1 MKVTSKYSTKM
12 TNTENNLSLE
22 ELRERIE
29 YLSSFLLESRIDT
42 LTRALDMR
50 TEYITVMTENMFH
63 AQNASAIVRH
73 CEAFGVQNIH
83 TVEELC
89 PFLPTLNIALGTDKW
104 IDINRHA
111 TTADAVKSLRAQGY
125 RIIATTPHHKSCT
138 PETFDVT
145 KGKFALVF
153 GTEKTGVS
161 EEILAE
167 ADEFLQI
174 PMCGMV
180 DSLNVSAS
188 AAILIYML
196 SQRMRL
202 ECEDWH
208 LSDEKRTRTLYDW
221 YRYAVRDSEALLER
235 KYSTK

>member
-1 MKVTSKYSTKM
+1 M
-12 TNTENNLSLE
+12 TNIENNISLE
-22 ELRERIE
+22 ECRERVE
-29 YLSSFLLESRIDT
+29 YLSEFLLESRVET
-42 LTRALDMR
+42 LNRALDMR

-111 TTADAVKSLRAQGY
+111 TTADAVKALREQGY

-138 PETFDVT
+138 PETLDV
-145 KGKFALVF
+145 KRGKFALVF

-167 ADEFLQI
+167 ADEYLQI

-202 ECEDWH
+202 ECEDWR
-208 LSDEKRTRTLYDW
+208 LSEEKRIRILYDW
-221 YRYAVRDSEALLER
+221 YRYAVRDSEWLLER
-235 KYSTK
+235 KYGSK

>member
-1 MKVTSKYSTKM
+1 M
-12 TNTENNLSLE
+12 LE
-22 ELRERIE
+22 ER
-29 YLSSFLLESRIDT
+29 FAT
-42 LTRALDMR
+42 LCRALDMR
-50 TEYITVMTENMFH
+50 TEYITVLTENMFH

-104 IDINRHA
+104 IDIHHHA
-111 TTADAVKSLRAQGY
+111 TTREALDALRKDGY
-125 RIIATTPHHKSCT
+125 RIVATTPHHKSCT

-161 EEILAE
+161 DEVLAE
-167 ADEFLQI
+167 ADEYLQI

-196 SQRMRL
+196 SERMRA
-202 ECEDWH
+202 ECENWQ
-208 LSDEKRTRTLYDW
+208 LEEEPKARRLYDW
-221 YRYAVRDSEALLER
+221 CRYSVKDAEALLER
-235 KYSTK
+235 RENAKQDEK

>member
-1 MKVTSKYSTKM
+1 MKM
-12 TNTENNLSLE
+12 TNIENSLSLDE
-22 ELRERIE
+22 CRERVE

-42 LTRALDMR
+42 LNRALDKR
-50 TEYITVMTENMFH
+50 TDYITVLTENMFH

-104 IDINRHA
+104 IDIHRHA
-111 TTADAVKSLRAQGY
+111 TTAEAVKALRADGY
-125 RIIATTPHHKSCT
+125 RIVATTPHHKSCT

-145 KGKFALVF
+145 KGKFVLVF

-167 ADEFLQI
+167 ADDYLQI

-196 SQRMRL
+196 SERMRA
-202 ECEDWH
+202 ECEGWQ
-208 LSDEKRTRTLYDW
+208 LTDERKLRTLYDW
-221 YRYAVRDSEALLER
+221 YRYAVRDSEALLTR
-235 KYSTK
+235 KFGDRW

>member
-1 MKVTSKYSTKM
+1 MKM
-12 TNTENNLSLE
+12 TNIENNLSLE
-22 ELRERIE
+22 ECRERVE
-29 YLSSFLLESRIDT
+29 YLSSFLLESRIGT
-42 LTRALDMR
+42 LTRALDKR
-50 TEYITVMTENMFH
+50 TDYITVLTENMFH

-104 IDINRHA
+104 IDIHRHA
-111 TTADAVKSLRAQGY
+111 TTAEAVKALRAEGY
-125 RIIATTPHHKSCT
+125 RIVATTPHHKSCT
-138 PETFDVT
+138 PETFDV
-145 KGKFALVF
+145 KQGKFVLVF

-167 ADEFLQI
+167 ADDYLQI

-196 SQRMRL
+196 SERMRA
-202 ECEDWH
+202 ECEGWQ
-208 LSDEKRTRTLYDW
+208 LNEERKLRTLYDW
-221 YRYAVRDSEALLER
+221 YRYAVKDSEALLTR
-235 KYSTK
+235 KFGDRW

>member
-1 MKVTSKYSTKM
+1 MKM
-12 TNTENNLSLE
+12 TNIENNLSLE
-22 ELRERIE
+22 ECRERVE
-29 YLSSFLLESRIDT
+29 YLSSFLLESRIGT
-42 LTRALDMR
+42 LTRALDKR
-50 TEYITVMTENMFH
+50 TDYITVLTENMFH

-104 IDINRHA
+104 IDIHRHA
-111 TTADAVKSLRAQGY
+111 TTAEAVKALRADGY
-125 RIIATTPHHKSCT
+125 RIVATTPHHKSCT
-138 PETFDVT
+138 PETFDVK
-145 KGKFALVF
+145 KGKFVLVF

-167 ADEFLQI
+167 ADDYLQI

-196 SQRMRL
+196 SERMRA
-202 ECEDWH
+202 ECEGWQ
-208 LSDEKRTRTLYDW
+208 LNEERKLRTLYDW
-221 YRYAVRDSEALLER
+221 YRYAVKDSEALLTR
-235 KYSTK
+235 KFGDRW

>member
-1 MKVTSKYSTKM
+1 M
-12 TNTENNLSLE
+12 TNTENNLTLE
-22 ELRERIE
+22 EVRERIE
-29 YLSSFLLESRIDT
+29 YLESFLLESRINT
-42 LTRALDMR
+42 LNNALDMR
-50 TEYITVMTENMFH
+50 TEYLTVMTENMFH

-104 IDINRHA
+104 IDIKRHA
-111 TTADAVKSLRAQGY
+111 TTADAIKDLRNEGY
-125 RIIATTPHHKSCT
+125 RIIATTPHHQSCT
-138 PETFDVT
+138 PETFDVK
-145 KGKFALVF
+145 KGKFVLIF

-161 EEILAE
+161 EEIMAE

-202 ECEDWH
+202 ECDDWH

-235 KYSTK
+235 KYGSK

>member
-1 MKVTSKYSTKM
+1 MKM

-111 TTADAVKSLRAQGY
+111 TTADAVKALRKEGY

-145 KGKFALVF
+145 KGKFALIF

-161 EEILAE
+161 NEILAE

-202 ECEDWH
+202 ECSDWH
-208 LSDEKRTRTLYDW
+208 LSEEKRTRTLYDW
-221 YRYAVRDSEALLER
+221 YRYAVKDSEALLER
-235 KYSTK
+235 KFPTR

>member
-1 MKVTSKYSTKM
+1 M
-12 TNTENNLSLE
+12 TNIENNLSLDE
-22 ELRERIE
+22 SRRRIE
-29 YLSSFLLESRIDT
+29 YLSSFMLEERFAT
-42 LTRALDMR
+42 LCRALDMR
-50 TEYITVMTENMFH
+50 TEYLTVLTENMFH

-89 PFLPTLNIALGTDKW
+89 PFEPTLNIVLGTDKW
-104 IDINRHA
+104 IDIHRHA
-111 TTADAVKSLRAQGY
+111 TTPEALATLRKEGY
-125 RIIATTPHHKSCT
+125 RIVATTPHHKSCT

-161 EEILAE
+161 DEVLAE
-167 ADEFLQI
+167 ADEYLQI

-196 SQRMRL
+196 SERMRA

-208 LSDEKRTRTLYDW
+208 LDEERRIRTLYDW
-221 YRYAVRDSEALLER
+221 CRYSVKDAEALLLRMER
-235 KYSTK
+235 SSFEKR

>member
-1 MKVTSKYSTKM
+1 MISI
-12 TNTENNLSLE
+12 ENNLTLDE
-22 ELRERIE
+22 CRERNE
-29 YLSSFLLESRIDT
+29 YLESFLLESRIET
-42 LTRALDMR
+42 LNRALDMR
-50 TEYITVMTENMFH
+50 TDYITVLTENMFH

-83 TVEELC
+83 TIEELC

-104 IDINRHA
+104 IGLHRHA
-111 TTADAVKSLRAQGY
+111 TTTEALSSLRSEGY
-125 RIIATTPHHKSCT
+125 RIIATTPHQKSCT

-161 EEILAE
+161 KEIMAE

-202 ECEDWH
+202 ECDDWR

-221 YRYAVRDSEALLER
+221 YRFAVRDSEALLER
-235 KYSTK
+235 KFNAK

>member
-1 MKVTSKYSTKM
+1 MTSI
-12 TNTENNLSLE
+12 ENSISLE
-22 ELRERIE
+22 ECRERVD
-29 YLSSFLLESRIDT
+29 YLSSFMLEERFAT
-42 LTRALDMR
+42 LCRALDMR
-50 TEYITVMTENMFH
+50 TEYITVLTENMFH

-89 PFLPTLNIALGTDKW
+89 PFEPTLNIALGTDKW
-104 IDINRHA
+104 IDIHRHA
-111 TTADAVKSLRAQGY
+111 TTREALDALRKEGY
-125 RIIATTPHHKSCT
+125 RIVATTPHHKSCT

-145 KGKFALVF
+145 KGKFVLVF

-161 EEILAE
+161 EEVLNE
-167 ADEFLQI
+167 ADEYLQI

-196 SQRMRL
+196 SERMRA
-202 ECEDWH
+202 ECEGWQLD
-208 LSDEKRTRTLYDW
+208 DESRVRRLYDW
-221 YRYAVRDSEALLER
+221 CRYSVKDAEALLLRRENS
-235 KYSTK
+235 K

>member
-1 MKVTSKYSTKM
+1 M
-12 TNTENNLSLE
+12 TNTENNTPLSEINLSLE
-22 ELRERIE
+22 ECRERVE
-29 YLSSFLLESRIDT
+29 YLSSFLLESRIET

-50 TEYITVMTENMFH
+50 TDYITVMTENMFH

-104 IDINRHA
+104 IDINHHA
-111 TTADAVKSLRAQGY
+111 TTAEAIAALRNEGY

-161 EEILAE
+161 KEVMAE

-202 ECEDWH
+202 ECDNWR
-208 LSDEKRTRTLYDW
+208 LSDERRTRTLYEW
-221 YRYAVRDSEALLER
+221 YRYAVLDSEALLEC
-235 KYSTK
+235 KYQTK

>member
-1 MKVTSKYSTKM
+1 MKM
-12 TNTENNLSLE
+12 INIENNISLE
-22 ELRERIE
+22 ECRERVE
-29 YLSSFLLESRIDT
+29 YLSEFLLESRVET
-42 LTRALDMR
+42 LNRALDMR

-111 TTADAVKSLRAQGY
+111 TTADAVKALREQGY

-138 PETFDVT
+138 PETFDV
-145 KGKFALVF
+145 KRGKFALVF

-167 ADEFLQI
+167 ADEYLQI

-202 ECEDWH
+202 ECEDWR
-208 LSDEKRTRTLYDW
+208 LSEEKRIRILYDW
-221 YRYAVRDSEALLER
+221 YRYAVRDSEWLLER
-235 KYSTK
+235 KYGSK

>member
-1 MKVTSKYSTKM
+1 M

-22 ELRERIE
+22 ELRERID
-29 YLSSFLLESRIDT
+29 YLSSFLLGSRIDT

-111 TTADAVKSLRAQGY
+111 TTADAVEALRKEGY

-161 EEILAE
+161 DEILAE

-180 DSLNVSAS
+180 DSLSVSAS

-208 LSDEKRTRTLYDW
+208 LSEEKRTRTLYDW
-221 YRYAVRDSEALLER
+221 YRYAVKDSEALLER
-235 KYSTK
+235 KFSIK

>member
-1 MKVTSKYSTKM
+1 M

-22 ELRERIE
+22 ELRERID

-104 IDINRHA
+104 IDIDHHA
-111 TTADAVKSLRAQGY
+111 TTADAVKALRKEGY

-145 KGKFALVF
+145 KGKFALIF

-161 EEILAE
+161 DEILAE

-202 ECEDWH
+202 ECSDWH
-208 LSDEKRTRTLYDW
+208 LSEEKRTRTLYDW
-221 YRYAVRDSEALLER
+221 YRYAVKDSEALLER
-235 KYSTK
+235 KFTTK

>member
-1 MKVTSKYSTKM
+1 M

-22 ELRERIE
+22 ELRERID
-29 YLSSFLLESRIDT
+29 YLSSFLLESRIET
-42 LTRALDMR
+42 LSRALDMR

-111 TTADAVKSLRAQGY
+111 TTADAVKALRAQGY

-138 PETFDVT
+138 PETFDVK

-161 EEILAE
+161 EDILAE
-167 ADEFLQI
+167 ADEYLQI

-202 ECEDWH
+202 ECNDWH
-208 LSDEKRTRTLYDW
+208 LSEEVRSRILYDW
-221 YRYAVRDSEALLER
+221 YRFAVRDSEALLER
-235 KYSTK
+235 KYGSK

>member
-1 MKVTSKYSTKM
+1 M
-12 TNTENNLSLE
+12 TNTENNLSLD

-42 LTRALDMR
+42 LNRALDMR
-50 TEYITVMTENMFH
+50 TEYLTVMTENMFH

-83 TVEELC
+83 TVEDLC

-104 IDINRHA
+104 IDVKRHA
-111 TTADAVKSLRAQGY
+111 TTADAVKALRSEGY
-125 RIIATTPHHKSCT
+125 RIIATTPHHQSCT
-138 PETFDVT
+138 PETFDVK
-145 KGKFALVF
+145 KGKFVLVF

-161 EEILAE
+161 EEIMAE

-202 ECEDWH
+202 ECNDWQ
-208 LSDEKRTRTLYDW
+208 LSDEVRTRILYNW

-235 KYSTK
+235 KYGTK

>member
-1 MKVTSKYSTKM
+1 M
-12 TNTENNLSLE
+12 TNIENNISLE
-22 ELRERIE
+22 ECRERVE
-29 YLSSFLLESRIDT
+29 YLSEFLLESRVET
-42 LTRALDMR
+42 LNRALDMR

-111 TTADAVKSLRAQGY
+111 TTADAVKALREQGY

-138 PETFDVT
+138 PETFDV
-145 KGKFALVF
+145 KRGKFALVF

-161 EEILAE
+161 AEILAE
-167 ADEFLQI
+167 ADEYLQI

-202 ECEDWH
+202 ECEDWR
-208 LSDEKRTRTLYDW
+208 LSEEKRIRILYDW
-221 YRYAVRDSEALLER
+221 YRYAVRDSEWLLER
-235 KYSTK
+235 KYGSK

>member
-1 MKVTSKYSTKM
+1 MKM
-12 TNTENNLSLE
+12 TNIENNISLE
-22 ELRERIE
+22 ECRERVE
-29 YLSSFLLESRIDT
+29 YLSEFLLESRVET
-42 LTRALDMR
+42 LNRALDMR

-111 TTADAVKSLRAQGY
+111 TTADAVKVLREQGY

-138 PETFDVT
+138 PETFDV
-145 KGKFALVF
+145 KRGKFALVF

-161 EEILAE
+161 AEILAE
-167 ADEFLQI
+167 ADEYLQI

-202 ECEDWH
+202 ECEDWR
-208 LSDEKRTRTLYDW
+208 LSEEKRIRILYDW
-221 YRYAVRDSEALLER
+221 YRYAVRDSEWLLER
-235 KYSTK
+235 KYGSK